1 MPNMK
6 SALTACLLALP
17 AALGAVELD
26 ANGISVNGFGFGQ
39 QDGAALYRAIC
50 AGCHMPE
57 GQGAVGAGSYPA
69 LAANPRLASAPYA
82 VMTMMR
88 GRKGMPAFRFML
100 NDEQV
105 AAITNYI
112 RTGLGN
118 RYSDAMTAADVKP
131 FR

>member
-1 MPNMK
+1 MTNFRR
-6 SALTACLLALP
+6 SLTVLLAAP
-17 AALGAVELD
+17 ALACAGELD
-26 ANGISVNGFGFGQ
+26 ANGLSVDGGFGQ
-39 QDGAALYRAIC
+39 KDGAALYRAIC

-69 LAANPRLASAPYA
+69 LANNPRLASAQYPLLT
-82 VMTMMR
+82 VLR

-105 AAITNYI
+105 AAVTNFV
-112 RTGLGN
+112 RSGLPGN
-118 RYSDAMTAADVKP
+118 RYTDAVGAADVKP